1 MTSGTGA
8 TRTFIHAEQC
18 WIKLGGV
25 ETGGILCIEHLYEF
39 EAIDIDDDDEGSQI
53 GRFLFSRF

>member
-39 EAIDIDDDDEGSQI
+39 EAIDIDDDDEGS
-53 GRFLFSRF
+53 